1 MVRHWSN
8 KRAAGVHTSVNAARR
23 SACATRCVRHI
34 HIDRNMV
41 SAVRHRRGKGGFT
54 FVELM
59 IVMAII
65 AILISIAIPIYQRT
79 ITRAKE
85 SVLKNNLF
93 TMRTVIDEF
102 TYDKQKAPQ
111 TLQDLV
117 SDGYLREVPMDP
129 MTGSNDTWKI
139 IQEDATNTVNQQQP
153 GIYDVRSGS
162 DKISLEG
169 TPYSEW

>member
-1 MVRHWSN
+1 MVRHF
-8 KRAAGVHTSVNAARR
+8 KRDRITRR
-23 SACATRCVRHI
+23 
-34 HIDRNMV
+34 
-41 SAVRHRRGKGGFT
+41 GFT

-129 MTGSNDTWKI
+129 MTNSNDTWKI

-169 TPYSEW
+169 TPYAEW